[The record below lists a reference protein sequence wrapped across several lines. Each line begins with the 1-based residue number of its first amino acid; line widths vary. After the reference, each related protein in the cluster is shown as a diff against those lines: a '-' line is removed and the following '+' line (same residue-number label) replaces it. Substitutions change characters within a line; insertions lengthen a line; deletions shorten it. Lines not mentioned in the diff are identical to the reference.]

1 MPHSA
6 ARPRVRRATP
16 VRRGAAASRAP
27 ITTAARPP
35 FAYPLSRIAAVDAVA
50 LEERAAA
57 LATRSLKR
65 ETKRWALETA
75 LSMVDLTTLEG
86 ADTPGRVRSLC
97 RRAIR
102 PDPSDPSLP
111 HLAAVCIYPT
121 LVPVASESLAG
132 TGVRTAAVAGAF
144 PSGQSPAR
152 LKAAEAR
159 DAVARG
165 ADEVDVV
172 IRRGAFLAGD
182 YRAVFDDLVRL
193 REACGAA
200 TLKVILEVGELG
212 TYDAVRKA
220 AMLAMAA
227 GADFVKTS
235 TGKIPRAS
243 SLPAVLVMLEA
254 VRDFHDAT
262 GLRVGVKA
270 AGGIG
275 TAKDALRYLV
285 LVHEVLGPEWLTP
298 DLFRIG
304 ASALVNDLLMQ
315 IRKQTTGVY
324 AATDDYPVD

>member
-1 MPHSA
+1 
-6 ARPRVRRATP
+6 
-16 VRRGAAASRAP
+16 
-27 ITTAARPP
+27 
-35 FAYPLSRIAAVDAVA
+35 VDAVA

-65 ETKRWALETA
+65 ETKASALETA

-97 RRAIR
+97 RRAVR
-102 PDPSDPSLP
+102 PDPGDPSLP
-111 HLAAVCIYPT
+111 HAAAVCIYPS
-121 LVPVASESLAG
+121 LVPTAVEALRG

-144 PSGQSPAR
+144 PSGQSPVR
-152 LKAAEAR
+152 LKAAEVR
-159 DAVARG
+159 GVVARG

-172 IRRGAFLAGD
+172 VRRGALLAGD
-182 YRAVFDDLVRL
+182 YRGAFDDLLRL
-193 REACGAA
+193 REAAGEA

-212 TYDAVRKA
+212 TWDAVRKA
-220 AMLAMAA
+220 AMVAMAA

-235 TGKIPRAS
+235 TGKIARAS

-254 VRDFHDAT
+254 VREFHEAT
-262 GLRVGVKA
+262 GRRVGVKA
-270 AGGIG
+270 AGGVG

-315 IRKQTTGVY
+315 IRKGRTGAY
-324 AATDDYPVD
+324 AATDDFPVD

>member
-1 MPHSA
+1 
-6 ARPRVRRATP
+6 
-16 VRRGAAASRAP
+16 
-27 ITTAARPP
+27 
-35 FAYPLSRIAAVDAVA
+35 VDAVA

-65 ETKRWALETA
+65 ETKLRGLATA

-102 PDPSDPSLP
+102 PDPADPSLP
-111 HLAAVCIYPT
+111 HVAAVCIYPS
-121 LVPVASESLAG
+121 LVPVVAEALAG
-132 TGVRTAAVAGAF
+132 SGVRTAAVAGAF

-152 LKAAEAR
+152 LKAAEVR
-159 DAVARG
+159 EVVLRG

-182 YRAVFDDLVRL
+182 YRGVFDDLVLL
-193 REACGAA
+193 RDACGAA

-243 SLPAVLVMLEA
+243 TLPAVLAMLEA
-254 VRDFHDAT
+254 VREFHEAT

-270 AGGIG
+270 AGGVG
-275 TAKDALRYLV
+275 AAKDALRYLV

-315 IRKQTTGVY
+315 IRKQRTGAY
-324 AATDDYPVD
+324 AATDDFPVD